1 MLDTIVSKLAA
12 AARAVVTFIQR
23 SPLIAA
29 GIALVALLL
38 LR

>member
-1 MLDTIVSKLAA
+1 MLDAIVSKLAA
-12 AARAVVTFIQR
+12 AARVVVTFIQR

-29 GIALVALLL
+29 GLAIIALLL